1 MRLVKPKRK
10 SSRVAKRVRRNP
22 VPESLRSQVNK
33 GAALYEDFT
42 GHDAEDMGNF
52 EMGPVP
58 KVAVVIGDCEGIIYN
73 TTRDGKFER
82 YIHKFKA
89 KSRPMFA
96 VTPDGT
102 QLLLLGGNYDF
113 TERGIVDA

>member
-1 MRLVKPKRK
+1 MKSKRK
-10 SSRVAKRVRRNP
+10 LKTRRNP
-22 VPESLRSQVNK
+22 VPESLRSQINK

-58 KVAVVIGDCEGIIYN
+58 KVAVVVGELEAVIYN
-73 TTRDGKFER
+73 TVRDGIHER